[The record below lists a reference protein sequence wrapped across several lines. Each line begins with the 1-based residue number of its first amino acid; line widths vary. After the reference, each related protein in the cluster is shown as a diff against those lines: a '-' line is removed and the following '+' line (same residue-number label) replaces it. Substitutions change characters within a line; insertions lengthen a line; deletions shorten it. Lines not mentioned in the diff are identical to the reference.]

1 MEASKVV
8 GFAAVVVAAI
18 AAGVVATDGKVDV
31 KVDAADIKQAR
42 NGESRVAWL
51 DDGTKVY
58 RTPAELKDG
67 GTGYDETTEAPCKRR
82 PVDGRDCDYTYI
94 DRDGRSII
102 EQAPELNRY
111 PAASMSGA
119 GCEAVACAIM
129 LGEDAAAPEERK

>member
-18 AAGVVATDGKVDV
+18 AVGVAVTDA

-42 NGESRVAWL
+42 PGESRVAWL

-58 RTPAELKDG
+58 RTPVELKDG

-82 PVDGRDCDYTYI
+82 PVDGRDCEHTYV